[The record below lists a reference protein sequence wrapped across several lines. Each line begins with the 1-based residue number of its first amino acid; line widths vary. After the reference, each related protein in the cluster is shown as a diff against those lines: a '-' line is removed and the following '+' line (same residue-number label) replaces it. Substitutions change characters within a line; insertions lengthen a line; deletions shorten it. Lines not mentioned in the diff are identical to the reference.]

1 MGKIGDL
8 RIELTAFSKYF
19 ENSICGIRSQINT
32 LSQNIGVVQD
42 YITNN
47 KIKLSELPNN
57 TSFNK
62 LDDATKYLNALGYTK
77 VTDTVYLNDN
87 KTKRADIKKEND
99 NEYKISF
106 SYV

>member
-8 RIELTAFSKYF
+8 RIELMAFSKYV

-32 LSQNIGVVQD
+32 LSHNIEVIQD
-42 YITNN
+42 DITNN

-62 LDDATKYLNALGYTK
+62 PEDAIKYLNALGYTK
-77 VTDTVYLNDN
+77 VTDTVYINDN
-87 KTKRADIKKEND
+87 KTKRADITKEND